1 MSKLNLSILSLHDFR
16 LLVLTRIFTHM
27 ALNCQAVIVGWQ
39 IYSLTK
45 SELLLGLTGLVEA
58 VPAIICALFSGH
70 VVDTSSPQKVYAITM
85 SVLTLNT
92 VALML
97 IGGGWISMDDHT
109 LIIAIFSGI
118 FVSGIARSFIMPA
131 AFTLLPQ
138 TVERDQYAAASAWL
152 NTAFQFAVIVGP
164 ALAGLVYGF
173 AGAGGAWTFPAS
185 FMALSFL
192 CSINFKNLRPFEK
205 PEKREPALYS
215 IVSGWRFIFQN
226 RIILAIMSVDM
237 FAVLFGGAVAML
249 PAYADQVLH
258 VGPEGLGILR
268 SATALGAIFTALYF
282 SVFPMKV
289 FSLNRL
295 LIMVTGFAVSMIGFG
310 LSTSFA
316 LSVFF
321 LAVSGAFDSVGVI
334 IRGTLKQML
343 TPDNMRGRVSSVN
356 SMFVISSNEIGA
368 FESGVAAHAL
378 GLVPSVVFGGVM
390 SLLVVIAT
398 ALLTPNIRKIT
409 IDENTQTGAK

>member
-1 MSKLNLSILSLHDFR
+1 MPKLNTSILKLHDFR
-16 LLVLTRIFTHM
+16 LLVLTRFFVHM

-58 VPAIICALFSGH
+58 VPAIISALFSGH
-70 VVDTSSPQKVYAITM
+70 VVDTSSPQKIYAFAIAA
-85 SVLTLNT
+85 LTINT
-92 VALML
+92 FALL
-97 IGGGWISMDDHT
+97 LTGGGWIGMDNQT
-109 LIIAIFSGI
+109 LIVTIFCGVFI
-118 FVSGIARSFIMPA
+118 SGIARSFIMPA

-138 TVERDQYAAASAWL
+138 TVARDQYAAASAWL
-152 NTAFQFAVIVGP
+152 NTAFQIAVIVGP
-164 ALAGLVYGF
+164 ALAGLTYGF
-173 AGAGGAWTFPAS
+173 FGAGGAWTLPAA
-185 FMALSFL
+185 FLALSFL
-192 CSINFKNLRPFEK
+192 CAINFKYLRPFEK
-205 PEKREPALYS
+205 PEKREPALKS
-215 IVSGWRFIFQN
+215 ILAGWRFIFQN
-226 RIILAIMSVDM
+226 RIILAVMSVDM

-268 SATALGAIFTALYF
+268 SATAIGAIFTALYF

-295 LIMVTGFAVSMIGFG
+295 LVMVTGFAVCMIGFG

-321 LAVSGAFDSVGVI
+321 LALSGAFDSVGVI

-390 SLLVVIAT
+390 SLLVVITT
-398 ALLTPNIRKIT
+398 ALLTPNVRKIT
-409 IDENTQTGAK
+409 IDENTETGAK